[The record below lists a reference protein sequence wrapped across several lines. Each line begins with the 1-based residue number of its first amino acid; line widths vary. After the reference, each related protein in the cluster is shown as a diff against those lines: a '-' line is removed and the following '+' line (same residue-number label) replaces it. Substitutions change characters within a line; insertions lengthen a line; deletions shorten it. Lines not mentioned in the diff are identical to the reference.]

1 MALFLRSIAR
11 RYHNI
16 WRISDCSESQLELED
31 LEWQLV
37 KRSETSSP
45 SPSHHREQTTQIPVD
60 TRCGQTQYN
69 CELSAG
75 SGEQSDSVVERQEL
89 LIELGQHHVKRLE
102 EVVRKQAKKIRDME
116 KLTRE
121 QQWRIECHDR
131 DKYLREASAR
141 QGHCDSKDE

>member
-1 MALFLRSIAR
+1 MALFLRSIVR

-16 WRISDCSESQLELED
+16 WRISDCSASQLELED
-31 LEWQLV
+31 LEWQFV
-37 KRSETSSP
+37 KCSETSSP
-45 SPSHHREQTTQIPVD
+45 SPSYQIPVD

-75 SGEQSDSVVERQEL
+75 GEEQSDSVVERQEL

-121 QQWRIECHDR
+121 QQWRIECYNR
-131 DKYLREASAR
+131 EKYLREASAR
-141 QGHCDSKDE
+141 QGHCDPKDE